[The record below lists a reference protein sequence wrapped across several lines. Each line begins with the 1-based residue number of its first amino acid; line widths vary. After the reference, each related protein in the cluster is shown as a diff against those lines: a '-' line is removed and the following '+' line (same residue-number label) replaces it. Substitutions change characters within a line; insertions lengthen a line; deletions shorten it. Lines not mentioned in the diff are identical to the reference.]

1 MAYEIDL
8 RMHYD
13 SVDDTAIYAIV
24 KNHLPLLKKKVA
36 HIIEKNKD

>member
-1 MAYEIDL
+1 MAYENRL
-8 RMHYD
+8 VHAYD